1 MLLDRGQGMN
11 NATVDCAHFA
21 TAVDKIRAGE
31 ETTATAITN
40 YEEEV
45 ISRGIYESTLS
56 RDLTLTIHH
65 WERFLESPIMKYGGN
80 LAREIKES
88 EPEKSEAPVRA
99 V

>member
-1 MLLDRGQGMN
+1 MN

-31 ETTATAITN
+31 ESIAAAITN

-45 ISRGIYESTLS
+45 INRGIYEANLS
-56 RDLTLTIHH
+56 RNLTLTIHD

-80 LAREIKES
+80 LAREIKEPGHS
-88 EPEKSEAPVRA
+88 KIEAPTTA
-99 V
+99 VVEGTAV